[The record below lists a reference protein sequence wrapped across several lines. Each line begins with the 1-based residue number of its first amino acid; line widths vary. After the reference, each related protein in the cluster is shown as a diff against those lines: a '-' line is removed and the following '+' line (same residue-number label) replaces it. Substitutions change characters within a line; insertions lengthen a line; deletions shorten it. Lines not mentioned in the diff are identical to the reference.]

1 MMFSRNLIK
10 ITISY
15 KAYDFLAFLDPP
27 RIT

>member
-27 RIT
+27 RIS

>member
-1 MMFSRNLIK
+1 MMFSVNIIK

-27 RIT
+27 RIS